1 MPKNKSAPLRKD
13 FTYCKWVTK
22 GSVTG
27 PKTLSDLDDILCQ
40 ILSNIVQYC
49 PILQC
54 MFFINVLFP
63 FYTGKYFLKVH
74 ILIYYFICL
83 KLDT

>member
-27 PKTLSDLDDILCQ
+27 PKTLSDLDNILCQ
-40 ILSNIVQYC
+40 ILSNIVQKNE
-49 PILQC
+49 
-54 MFFINVLFP
+54 NVVF
-63 FYTGKYFLKVH
+63 KFLRESNNRSPQQLRFDGTIGSSVP
-74 ILIYYFICL
+74 
-83 KLDT
+83 